1 MKLID
6 EEALKLLV
14 ALKMKLTIFVLL
26 ACAHA
31 LRPPA
36 PRCVR
41 AARRRVALPA
51 APAAAAAVR
60 GTDPS
65 KRLIF
70 GLAFNA
76 GLSDVTLL
84 RKYGAFPTMMTGN
97 TMKLTEAA
105 LFRRWADVSYFAA
118 VIAAYA
124 AGTAVYRR
132 AMKSQPT
139 HPARACAPVVLA
151 LFALSDALSGAKER
165 RWVMLLLSSAF
176 GMINSVSIEGQRTIT
191 NMLTGHMHKV
201 TNYGTDV
208 TLGDPPAEFGIA
220 NWRSVG
226 VLGGFVGGAALGVIL
241 ATLSPAFL
249 ARGCATAL
257 GMTYA
262 AMLLVQDNMGR
273 LALPEGLGRIY
284 SG

>member
-1 MKLID
+1 M
-6 EEALKLLV
+6 
-14 ALKMKLTIFVLL
+14 KMKSLVVII

-31 LRPPA
+31 LRAPT
-36 PRCVR
+36 PRCGG
-41 AARRRVALPA
+41 ALRRVGVSA
-51 APAAAAAVR
+51 APAAEAPAR
-60 GTDPS
+60 SSDPS

-76 GLSDVTLL
+76 GLADVTLL

-118 VIAAYA
+118 VIVAYA

-132 AMKSQPT
+132 AMKASPT

-151 LFALSDALSGAKER
+151 LFALSDVLNGASER

-201 TNYGTDV
+201 TNYGTDL

-226 VLGGFVGGAALGVIL
+226 VLGGFVGGAASGVII
-241 ATLSPAFL
+241 ATLVPGFL
-249 ARGCATAL
+249 TRGCATAL
-257 GMTYA
+257 GVTYA
-262 AMLLVQDNMGR
+262 AMLLIQDNMGR
-273 LALPEGLGRIY
+273 LALPERLGLIY
-284 SG
+284 SE